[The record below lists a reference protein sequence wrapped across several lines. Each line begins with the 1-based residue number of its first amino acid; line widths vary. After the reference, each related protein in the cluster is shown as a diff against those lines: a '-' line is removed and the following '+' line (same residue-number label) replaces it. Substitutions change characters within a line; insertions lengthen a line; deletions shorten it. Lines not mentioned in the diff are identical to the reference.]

1 MEKLLEIVESWIDN
15 LGNFTLDRLAPA
27 LVLLVVGVILI
38 RIITYI
44 VKKAL
49 DRSRLEKVAHT
60 LIKSAV
66 RITLYLLLGLIVAS
80 ALGID
85 VTGIVALASVLTLA
99 ISLALQ
105 NVLGNVFGGFTLL
118 YTHPFSSGD
127 YVEIAGQSGTV
138 QEIGLTYTKLITA
151 DQKLVSIPNNSVTAA
166 EIVNY
171 SGTGKRRVS
180 IHIAVAYDNDVDGVL
195 EALTEAAN
203 VPTAFFDPA
212 PVAALES
219 YGEST
224 MNYVLHIHCD
234 AADYHNTLFAVN
246 KNINAVFAD
255 KGINMTYPHVNV
267 HINN

>member
-1 MEKLLEIVESWIDN
+1 MEKLLEMLKTWIGS
-15 LGNFTLDRLAPA
+15 LENFTLDRVVPA
-27 LVLLVVGVILI
+27 LVLLVVGIILI
-38 RIITYI
+38 RIITLI
-44 VKKAL
+44 LRKTLEQSAMEKA
-49 DRSRLEKVAHT
+49 AHT

-66 RITLYLLLGLIVAS
+66 RIALYLLLSLIVAS
-80 ALGID
+80 ALGVD

-127 YVEIAGQSGTV
+127 FVEIAGQSGTV
-138 QEIGLTYTKLITA
+138 KEIGLTYTKLITP
-151 DQKLVSIPNNSVTAA
+151 DQKLISIPNSSVTAA

-180 IHIAVAYDNDVDGVL
+180 IQVSVGYDNSVDAVL
-195 EALTEAAN
+195 AALREAAN

-212 PVAALES
+212 PFAALES
-219 YGEST
+219 YGESA
-224 MNYVLHIHCD
+224 MNYVLHIYCD

-246 KNINAVFAD
+246 KNIKTVFAE
-255 KGINMTYPHVNV
+255 KGITMTYPHLNI
-267 HINN
+267 HIEK